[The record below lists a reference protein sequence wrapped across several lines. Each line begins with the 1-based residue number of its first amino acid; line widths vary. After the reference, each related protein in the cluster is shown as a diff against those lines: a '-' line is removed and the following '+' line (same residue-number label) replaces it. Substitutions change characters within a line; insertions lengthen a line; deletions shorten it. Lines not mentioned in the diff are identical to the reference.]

1 LKVWSEDHGQDIP
14 EYALMLAVIL
24 LMVVAAVS
32 AIGSNANS
40 VFSGG
45 SPNL

>member
-1 LKVWSEDHGQDIP
+1 
-14 EYALMLAVIL
+14 MLAVIL

-40 VFSGG
+40 AVAGHLTF
-45 SPNL
+45 N